1 MNQLSS
7 GFPSHL
13 IWIYGCIIILKTK
26 IINKFKFINIKLFLL
41 IDEFEERSKELTEQD
56 LIDIDTLNPSL
67 NNVMQ
72 YIEQNNCLNDDDLN
86 SLFTLKQ
93 RLDEI
98 RESNIILPTIDRFF
112 KKD

>member
-1 MNQLSS
+1 
-7 GFPSHL
+7 
-13 IWIYGCIIILKTK
+13 
-26 IINKFKFINIKLFLL
+26 
-41 IDEFEERSKELTEQD
+41 
-56 LIDIDTLNPSL
+56 
-67 NNVMQ
+67 MQ

-112 KKD
+112 KKDQFYYLSFILSFKH